1 MSSHP
6 INLAVRFLLELA
18 ALGIMGA
25 WGWRQG
31 EGWLRFL
38 FGLGIPLVAATLWG
52 VFRVPN
58 DPGRA
63 PVAVPGIVRLALEAA
78 YFGLA
83 VWALGD
89 LGAVTWSWIL
99 GIILVIHY
107 ATSCDRLLR
116 MIKK

>member
-1 MSSHP
+1 MASHP

-18 ALGIMGA
+18 ALGIMGV

-31 EGWLRFL
+31 EGGLRLL
-38 FGLGIPLVAATLWG
+38 FALGIPLVAATLWG

-63 PVAVPGIVRLALEAA
+63 PVAVPGVVRLALELA
-78 YFGLA
+78 YFGFA
-83 VWALGD
+83 VWALHD
-89 LGAVTWSWIL
+89 LGAATWSWIM

-107 ATSCDRLLR
+107 AASHERLR
-116 MIKK
+116 WMIGQ